1 MIEVENLSKSY
12 GPTLAVNSVS
22 FKVEPREV
30 LGFLGPNGAGKTTTM
45 KILTGYLTPDTGSA
59 RIGGVDVVE
68 DSLEVRRKIG
78 YLPENAPLYTEMN
91 VLEYLGFVCEV
102 RRIPKSERRLRQ
114 EEMIASCGLEP
125 VLKKDIGALS
135 KGYRQRVGLAQA
147 MIHGPEVLIL
157 DEPTTGLDPNQII
170 EIRNL
175 IRSIGREKTVI
186 LSTHILPEVTATCSR
201 VVIIAGG
208 KIAGEGT
215 TEQLS
220 KQASAEEQIQL
231 AVKGPAGEIAD
242 KLRAA
247 PGMLN
252 VQRSDDAIDGAH
264 RFTLA
269 MNRDP
274 GNGEKLFKLVVANN
288 WVLTEMTRSQ
298 ASLEDT
304 FKRLTTS
311 GGAA

>member
-45 KILTGYLTPDTGSA
+45 KILTGYLTPDSGRA
-59 RIGGVDVVE
+59 MVGGIDVTE
-68 DSLEVRRKIG
+68 NSLEVRRKIG
-78 YLPENAPLYTEMN
+78 YLPENAPLYSEMN
-91 VLEYLGFVCEV
+91 VIEYLNFVCEV
-102 RRIPKSERRLRQ
+102 RRIPKNERRLRQ

-201 VVIIAGG
+201 VVIISGG

-215 TEQLS
+215 TDDLS
-220 KQASAEEQIQL
+220 KQASAEEQIVV
-231 AVKGPAGEIAD
+231 AIKGPAAEVAD

-247 PGMLN
+247 SGMLN
-252 VQRSDDAIDGAH
+252 VQRGDDATDGAH

-269 MNRDP
+269 MKRDAA
-274 GNGEKLFKLVVANN
+274 NGERLFKLVVDNN
-288 WVLTEMTRSQ
+288 WVLTEMSRSQ
-298 ASLEDT
+298 ASLEDI

-311 GGAA
+311 GGAQ

>member
-12 GPTLAVNSVS
+12 GPTLAVDSVS

-45 KILTGYLTPDTGSA
+45 KILTGYLTPDSGRA
-59 RIGGVDVVE
+59 MVGGIDVME
-68 DSLEVRRKIG
+68 NSLEVRRKIG
-78 YLPENAPLYTEMN
+78 YLPENAPLYSEMN
-91 VLEYLGFVCEV
+91 VLEYLNFVCEV
-102 RRIPKSERRLRQ
+102 RRIPKNERRLRQ

-175 IRSIGREKTVI
+175 IRAIGKEKTVI

-201 VVIIAGG
+201 VVIISGG

-215 TEQLS
+215 TEDLS
-220 KQASAEEQIQL
+220 KQASAEEQIVV
-231 AVKGPAGEIAD
+231 AIKGPAAEVAD

-247 PGMLN
+247 SGMLN
-252 VQRSDDAIDGAH
+252 VQRGDDAVDGAH

-269 MNRDP
+269 MKRDAA
-274 GNGEKLFKLVVANN
+274 NGERLFKVVVDNN
-288 WVLTEMTRSQ
+288 WVLTEMSRSQ
-298 ASLEDT
+298 ASLEDI

>member
-45 KILTGYLTPDTGSA
+45 KILTGYLTPDSGRA
-59 RIGGVDVVE
+59 MVGGIDVTE
-68 DSLEVRRKIG
+68 NSLEVRRKIG
-78 YLPENAPLYTEMN
+78 YLPENAPLYSEMN
-91 VLEYLGFVCEV
+91 VLEYLNFVCEV
-102 RRIPKSERRLRQ
+102 RRIPKNERRLRQ

-175 IRSIGREKTVI
+175 IRSIGKEKTVI

-201 VVIIAGG
+201 VVIISGG

-215 TEQLS
+215 TDDLS
-220 KQASAEEQIQL
+220 KQASAEEQIVV
-231 AVKGPAGEIAD
+231 AIKGPAGEVAD

-247 PGMLN
+247 SGMLN
-252 VQRSDDAIDGAH
+252 VQRGDDAVDGAH

-269 MNRDP
+269 MKRDAD
-274 GNGEKLFKLVVANN
+274 NGERLFRVVVDNN
-288 WVLTEMTRSQ
+288 WVLTEMSRSQ
-298 ASLEDT
+298 ASLEDI

>member
-12 GPTLAVNSVS
+12 GPTRAVDSVS

-45 KILTGYLTPDTGSA
+45 KILTGYLSPDEGRA
-59 RIGGVDVVE
+59 MVGGVDVTE
-68 DSLEVRRKIG
+68 DSLSVRRKIG

-91 VLEYLGFVCEV
+91 VLEYLSFVCEV
-102 RRIPKSERRLRQ
+102 RRIPKNERRLRQ

-135 KGYRQRVGLAQA
+135 KGFRQRVGLAQA

-175 IRSIGREKTVI
+175 IRAIGKEKTVI

-201 VVIIAGG
+201 VVIISGG

-215 TEQLS
+215 TEDLS
-220 KQASAEEQIQL
+220 KQASAEEQIEVS
-231 AVKGPAGEIAD
+231 VKGPAAEVAD
-242 KLRAA
+242 KLRGVK
-247 PGMLN
+247 GMIN
-252 VQRSDDAIDGAH
+252 VQRSDDAADGAH
-264 RFTLA
+264 RFVLA
-269 MNRDP
+269 MDRDV
-274 GNGEKLFKLVVANN
+274 GNGERLFKLVVDNN
-288 WVLTEMTRSQ
+288 WVLTEMSRSQ
-298 ASLEDT
+298 ASLEDI

-311 GGAA
+311 GGAQ